1 MLSRAAGP
9 LGGGVDGVGYGPQSC
24 LLGKGVHLPKP
35 PLHLGL
41 SVNPLDTDFRT
52 MRSRGRG
59 WLLMG
64 VKDYRSLWPL
74 AHSNGQSCG
83 WTGARQDSWRGLA
96 SSRAGFRQKHLSRR
110 PQAQGGGGGSRQ
122 S

>member
-1 MLSRAAGP
+1 MGSVMVHSPACWAKEFISPSLHCILAC
-9 LGGGVDGVGYGPQSC
+9 QST
-24 LLGKGVHLPKP
+24 L
-35 PLHLGL
+35 
-41 SVNPLDTDFRT
+41 LDTDFRT
-52 MRSRGRG
+52 MRWRGRG

-64 VKDYRSLWPL
+64 VKDYRSLWPP

-83 WTGARQDSWRGLA
+83 WTGARQDSWRGLT
-96 SSRAGFRQKHLSRR
+96 SSGAGFRQQHLSRR